1 MQILAARPEKLGGR
15 AKSDTIVAA
24 IKQEQTS
31 KVLKLLAENKN
42 GLTSHQIDKLVGER
56 IRRDILLNLKKEG
69 VVRQKKGIT
78 ADGTICMLYVTH
90 TKRQVELAQRESE
103 R

>member
-1 MQILAARPEKLGGR
+1 LAGR
-15 AKSDTIVAA
+15 IKTGTIVAA

-31 KVLKLLAENKN
+31 KVLRLLAENKN

-69 VVRQKKGIT
+69 MIRQKKGML
-78 ADGTICMLYVTH
+78 ADGTICSLYVSYA
-90 TKRQVELAQRESE
+90 KKPPEVASK
-103 R
+103 